1 MNCNEVQK
9 SFGTYWDLPDDD
21 MRRYQIQKHIQSCSI
36 CAEEFAIWE
45 ESAELIRQADDTRSV
60 PLPEGRIS
68 GNVMKRIYDA
78 ESWRIPV
85 PERMYM
91 ISDKLRRNLIF
102 SIAFCLGLFLIGFL
116 FSVTYGNSTFYEDPF
131 VFGLHPV
138 ASAEADA
145 DTMDGFAMSSA
156 VASLTDPT
164 FLNTATA
171 HSISQ
176 SLLAIS
182 IIGMVSTLLI
192 MNWIS
197 RTER

>member
-1 MNCNEVQK
+1 MNCNEIQK
-9 SFGTYWDLPDDD
+9 SFGIYWDLPDDD
-21 MRRYQIQKHIQSCSI
+21 ISRYQVQQHIQSCAA
-36 CAEEFAIWE
+36 CAEEFAIWK
-45 ESAELIRQADDTRSV
+45 ESAELIRQAEDTRSIS
-60 PLPEGRIS
+60 LSEGRIP
-68 GNVMKRIYDA
+68 GMVMKRIYEA

-85 PERMYM
+85 PERLYM

-102 SIAFCLGLFLIGFL
+102 SIAFCLGLFLISFL
-116 FSVTYGNSTFYEDPF
+116 FSIAYGNGTLHEDPF

-145 DTMDGFAMSSA
+145 DSMDGFAMSSA

-176 SLLAIS
+176 SMLAIS

-192 MNWIS
+192 MNWVS
-197 RTER
+197 RTEQ